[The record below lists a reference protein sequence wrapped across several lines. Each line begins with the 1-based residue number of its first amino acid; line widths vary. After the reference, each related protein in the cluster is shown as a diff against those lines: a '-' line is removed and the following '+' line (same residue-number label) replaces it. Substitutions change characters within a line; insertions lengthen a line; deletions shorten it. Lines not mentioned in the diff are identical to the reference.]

1 MNTQGNTLDYKQCMQ
16 NAALAFLER
25 HQAEHLG
32 DLSALRKRAVIH
44 LVESFDVAK
53 PVATKLTDL
62 AHIEL
67 LELAHRQ
74 RSANS

>member
-1 MNTQGNTLDYKQCMQ
+1 MNTQANALDYQQCVQ
-16 NAALAFLER
+16 NAALAFLKR

-44 LVESFDVAK
+44 LVANLDVAER
-53 PVATKLTDL
+53 VATKLTEL

-67 LELAHRQ
+67 LDMPKRQ

>member
-1 MNTQGNTLDYKQCMQ
+1 MNTQTNTLDYKQCMQ
-16 NAALAFLER
+16 NSALAFLER

-32 DLSALRKRAVIH
+32 DLSTLRKRAIFH
-44 LVESFDVAK
+44 LVENLDVAE

-62 AHIEL
+62 AHSEL
-67 LELAHRQ
+67 LDLAHRQ

>member
-1 MNTQGNTLDYKQCMQ
+1 MNNKINALDYQQCVQ
-16 NAALAFLER
+16 NAALAFLKR

-32 DLSALRKRAVIH
+32 DLSALRNRAVIH
-44 LVESFDVAK
+44 LVENLNVAK

-67 LELAHRQ
+67 LDLARRQ
-74 RSANS
+74 RPANS

>member
-1 MNTQGNTLDYKQCMQ
+1 MNTQTNALDYQQCVQ
-16 NAALAFLER
+16 NAALAFLKR

-32 DLSALRKRAVIH
+32 DLSTLRNRAVIH
-44 LVESFDVAK
+44 LVENLDVAE

-67 LELAHRQ
+67 LDLAHRQ

>member
-1 MNTQGNTLDYKQCMQ
+1 MNGQINALDHQQCVQ
-16 NAALAFLER
+16 NAALAFLKR

-32 DLSALRKRAVIH
+32 DLSALRNRAVSY
-44 LVESFDVAK
+44 LVENLDVAE

-67 LELAHRQ
+67 LDLARRQ

>member
-1 MNTQGNTLDYKQCMQ
+1 MNTQSNTLDYKQCMQ

-44 LVESFDVAK
+44 LVERFDVAK

-67 LELAHRQ
+67 LDLAHRQ
-74 RSANS
+74 HSANS

>member
-1 MNTQGNTLDYKQCMQ
+1 MNTQTNTLDYKQCMQ
-16 NAALAFLER
+16 NAAMAFLKR

-32 DLSALRKRAVIH
+32 DLSALRNRAVIH
-44 LVESFDVAK
+44 LVENLDVAE

-62 AHIEL
+62 AHSEL
-67 LELAHRQ
+67 LDLARRQ

>member
-1 MNTQGNTLDYKQCMQ
+1 MNTQTNRLDYQQCVQ
-16 NAALAFLER
+16 NAALAFLKR

-32 DLSALRKRAVIH
+32 DLSELRKRAVTH
-44 LVESFDVAK
+44 LVENLDVAE

-67 LELAHRQ
+67 LDLPKRQ

>member
-1 MNTQGNTLDYKQCMQ
+1 MNTQTNALDYQQCMQ
-16 NAALAFLER
+16 NTALAFLKR

-32 DLSALRKRAVIH
+32 DLSTLRNRAVIH
-44 LVESFDVAK
+44 LVENLDVAE

-67 LELAHRQ
+67 LDLARRQ
-74 RSANS
+74 RSPNS

>member
-1 MNTQGNTLDYKQCMQ
+1 MNTQTNTLDYKQCMQ
-16 NAALAFLER
+16 NAARAFLER

-32 DLSALRKRAVIH
+32 DLSALRKRAIFH
-44 LVESFDVAK
+44 LVENLDVAE
-53 PVATKLTDL
+53 PLATKLTDL

>member
-1 MNTQGNTLDYKQCMQ
+1 MNTQTNTLDYQQRMQ
-16 NAALAFLER
+16 NAALAFLDR

-32 DLSALRKRAVIH
+32 DLSALRKRAIFH
-44 LVESFDVAK
+44 LVENLDVAE
-53 PVATKLTDL
+53 PVAIKLTDL

-67 LELAHRQ
+67 LDLTRRR

>member
-1 MNTQGNTLDYKQCMQ
+1 MNTQTNALDYQQCMQ
-16 NAALAFLER
+16 NAALAFLKR

-32 DLSALRKRAVIH
+32 DLSTLRNRAIIH
-44 LVESFDVAK
+44 LVENLDVAE
-53 PVATKLTDL
+53 PVASKLTDL

-67 LELAHRQ
+67 LDLALHQ

>member
-1 MNTQGNTLDYKQCMQ
+1 MNTQTNALDYQQCVQ
-16 NAALAFLER
+16 NVALAFLER

-44 LVESFDVAK
+44 LVENLDVAE
-53 PVATKLTDL
+53 PVATKLTEL

-67 LELAHRQ
+67 LDLPKRQ
-74 RSANS
+74 RSENS

>member
-1 MNTQGNTLDYKQCMQ
+1 MNTHINALDYQQCVQ
-16 NAALAFLER
+16 NAALEFLKR

-44 LVESFDVAK
+44 LVENLDVAE

-67 LELAHRQ
+67 LDLPKRQ

>member
-1 MNTQGNTLDYKQCMQ
+1 MSTLTNALDYQQCVQ
-16 NAALAFLER
+16 NAALAFLNR

-32 DLSALRKRAVIH
+32 DSSALLKRAVIH
-44 LVESFDVAK
+44 LVENLDVAE

-67 LELAHRQ
+67 LDLPKRQ

>member
-1 MNTQGNTLDYKQCMQ
+1 MNTQTNTLDYKQCMQ
-16 NAALAFLER
+16 NAAMAFLKR

-32 DLSALRKRAVIH
+32 DLSALRNRAVIH
-44 LVESFDVAK
+44 LVENLDVAE

-67 LELAHRQ
+67 LDLARRQ

>member
-1 MNTQGNTLDYKQCMQ
+1 MNTQTNALDYRQCVQ
-16 NAALAFLER
+16 NAALAFLKR

-32 DLSALRKRAVIH
+32 DLSTLRNRAVIH
-44 LVESFDVAK
+44 LVENLAVAE

-67 LELAHRQ
+67 LDLARRQ

>member
-1 MNTQGNTLDYKQCMQ
+1 MNTQTNALDYQQCVQ
-16 NAALAFLER
+16 NAALAFLKR

-44 LVESFDVAK
+44 LVENLDVAE
-53 PVATKLTDL
+53 PVATKLTEL

-67 LELAHRQ
+67 LDLPKRQ

>member
-1 MNTQGNTLDYKQCMQ
+1 MNTQTNALDYQQYIQ
-16 NAALAFLER
+16 NAALAFLKR

-44 LVESFDVAK
+44 LVESLDVAK
-53 PVATKLTDL
+53 PVATKLTEL

-67 LELAHRQ
+67 LDLAHRQ

>member
-1 MNTQGNTLDYKQCMQ
+1 MNTQINALDYQQCVQ
-16 NAALAFLER
+16 NAALAFLKR

-32 DLSALRKRAVIH
+32 DLSALRNRAVIY
-44 LVESFDVAK
+44 LVENLDVAE

-67 LELAHRQ
+67 LDLARRQ

>member
-1 MNTQGNTLDYKQCMQ
+1 MNTQTNASDYRQCVQ
-16 NAALAFLER
+16 NAALAFLKR

-32 DLSALRKRAVIH
+32 YLSTLRNRAVIH
-44 LVESFDVAK
+44 LVENLDVAE

-67 LELAHRQ
+67 LDLARRQ

>member
-1 MNTQGNTLDYKQCMQ
+1 MNTQSNTLDYKQCMQ
-16 NAALAFLER
+16 NVALAFLER

-44 LVESFDVAK
+44 LVESFYVAK

-67 LELAHRQ
+67 LDLAHRQ

>member
-1 MNTQGNTLDYKQCMQ
+1 MNIQTNALDYQQCVQ
-16 NAALAFLER
+16 NAALAFLKR

-44 LVESFDVAK
+44 LVENLDVAEL
-53 PVATKLTDL
+53 VATKLTDL

-67 LELAHRQ
+67 LDLAHRQ
-74 RSANS
+74 RTANS

>member
-1 MNTQGNTLDYKQCMQ
+1 MNIQTNALDYQQCVQ
-16 NAALAFLER
+16 NAALAFLKR

-32 DLSALRKRAVIH
+32 DLSALCKRAVIH
-44 LVESFDVAK
+44 LVENLDVSE

-67 LELAHRQ
+67 LDLAHRQ

>member
-1 MNTQGNTLDYKQCMQ
+1 MNAQTNTLDYQQFIQ
-16 NAALAFLER
+16 NAALAFLKR

-32 DLSALRKRAVIH
+32 DLSTLRKRAVIY
-44 LVESFDVAK
+44 LVESLDVAERI
-53 PVATKLTDL
+53 ATKLTDL

-67 LELAHRQ
+67 IEPVQRQ

>member
-1 MNTQGNTLDYKQCMQ
+1 MNTQTNALDYRQCVQ
-16 NAALAFLER
+16 NAALAFLKR

-32 DLSALRKRAVIH
+32 DLSTLCNRAVIH
-44 LVESFDVAK
+44 LVENLDVAE

-62 AHIEL
+62 ARIEL
-67 LELAHRQ
+67 LDLARRQ

>member
-1 MNTQGNTLDYKQCMQ
+1 MNTQTNTLDYKQCMQ

-32 DLSALRKRAVIH
+32 DLSALRNRAVIH

-53 PVATKLTDL
+53 PVAIKLTEL

>member
-1 MNTQGNTLDYKQCMQ
+1 MNSQSNTLDYQQCIQ

-32 DLSALRKRAVIH
+32 DPSTLHNRTIDH
-44 LVESFDVAK
+44 LVNRFNMAK
-53 PVATKLTDL
+53 PIASKLTAL

-67 LELAHRQ
+67 VEVARRT
-74 RSANS
+74 RSAHS

>member
-1 MNTQGNTLDYKQCMQ
+1 MNTQTNALDYQQCMQ

-44 LVESFDVAK
+44 LVENLDVAK

-62 AHIEL
+62 AHTEL
-67 LELAHRQ
+67 LNLAHRQ
-74 RSANS
+74 HFANS

>member
-1 MNTQGNTLDYKQCMQ
+1 MNAQTNALDYQQFIQ
-16 NAALAFLER
+16 NAALAFLKR

-32 DLSALRKRAVIH
+32 ELSALRKRAVMH
-44 LVESFDVAK
+44 LVENLEVAEL
-53 PVATKLTDL
+53 VATKLTNL

-67 LELAHRQ
+67 LDQAHRQ

>member
-1 MNTQGNTLDYKQCMQ
+1 MNTQTNALDYRQCVQ
-16 NAALAFLER
+16 NAALAFLKR

-32 DLSALRKRAVIH
+32 DLSTLRNLAVIH
-44 LVESFDVAK
+44 LVENLDVAE

-67 LELAHRQ
+67 LDLARRQ

>member
-1 MNTQGNTLDYKQCMQ
+1 MNTQTNTLDYKQCMQ
-16 NAALAFLER
+16 NAAMAFLKR

-32 DLSALRKRAVIH
+32 DLSALRNRAVIH
-44 LVESFDVAK
+44 LVENLDVAE

-67 LELAHRQ
+67 LDLAR
-74 RSANS
+74 R